1 MFIAIRLRSIFVVA
15 LAASALLNAGV
26 PFNDMEFARV
36 GVLIS
41 YHIAFNDQLA

>member
-1 MFIAIRLRSIFVVA
+1 MCVFIAIRLRSIFIVA
-15 LAASALLNAGV
+15 LAASASLGAGV

-41 YHIAFNDQLA
+41 YRI